1 MAEARERFHQSNG
14 NLMAHDHSV
23 GNQGR
28 VRMNGT
34 TQSNIA
40 WSTPSGA

>member
-1 MAEARERFHQSNG
+1 MAEARDRFHQSGG
-14 NLMAHDHSV
+14 NLLAHDHSV

-28 VRMNGT
+28 VRNNAT
-34 TQSNIA
+34 HTSNIA